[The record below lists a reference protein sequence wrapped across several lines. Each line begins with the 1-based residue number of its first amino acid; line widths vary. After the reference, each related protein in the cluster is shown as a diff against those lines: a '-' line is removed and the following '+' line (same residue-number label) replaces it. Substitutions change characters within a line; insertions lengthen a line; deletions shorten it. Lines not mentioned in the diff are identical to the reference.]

1 MNEDEKEKIRMC
13 ISILEENWKEEFKE
27 GMKVGDLRMVASN
40 YKGEERDA
48 LLCQH
53 TWFPEGC
60 GDEVEKMKVIWF
72 EKKLEDIHVDWDD
85 EPEAYGEGVLKEG
98 KDTYEECDAE
108 KLKEMCMYGSYVE
121 EIRKEEMICIEDR
134 IWNPDD
140 CNDDK
145 KKVIW
150 KTNAA

>member
-1 MNEDEKEKIRMC
+1 MRMC
-13 ISILEENWKEEFKE
+13 ISILEESWKEEYRE
-27 GMKVGDLRMVASN
+27 GMKAGDLRMTASN
-40 YKGEERDA
+40 YEGEEREV

-53 TWFPEGC
+53 TWFPEGG
-60 GDEVEKMKVIWF
+60 GDEGDKIEKIKVVWF

-85 EPEAYGEGVLKEG
+85 DVEAFEGDVLKEG
-98 KDTYEECDAE
+98 ANTYEGCNEE

-134 IWNPDD
+134 IWNP
-140 CNDDK
+140 NDSRNDK

-150 KTNAA
+150 KRHEQIS